1 MADPRYYAKL
11 DVGYFDNP
19 KTTELLE
26 ERPRVLVLHLRA
38 ITYCRQHLTDGTF
51 PLRLVVRLACASYC
65 GSQCGSQ
72 CDRICDVCMAV
83 QSGLFINVNG
93 KTAEVHDYLKHQ
105 DSVEAIEARKMAGK
119 KGAAARWGDADGNA
133 GRNADRNANAN
144 AKERRGEERSS
155 TRASAREDD
164 AFTTFYDL
172 YPKKVGRG
180 QAAKAHKAALK
191 KADADTI
198 LGGLRRHLPIWER
211 TERQF
216 IPNPA
221 TWLNGERWTDDVD
234 GAAEPDPLAHI
245 PSVEELQRRR
255 GF

>member
-26 ERPRVLVLHLRA
+26 ERPRVLILHLRA

-51 PLRLVVRLACASYC
+51 PVRLVARLACASYC
-65 GSQCGSQ
+65 EGQCEGQ

-83 QSGLFINVNG
+83 QHELFVNVNG

-119 KGAAARWGDADGNA
+119 KGAAARWGDGNGNA
-133 GRNADRNANAN
+133 KGNADAN

-155 TRASAREDD
+155 TRASGTRKKPVRAIPDDWKPTEAHAEYGRENNLDVSSEAFRFRNHAHTHD
-164 AFTTFYDL
+164 RRVVNWNAAFTNWLAKARPTEA
-172 YPKKVGRG
+172 VARG
-180 QAAKAHKAALK
+180 QQPE
-191 KADADTI
+191 
-198 LGGLRRHLPIWER
+198 GW
-211 TERQF
+211 
-216 IPNPA
+216 
-221 TWLNGERWTDDVD
+221 
-234 GAAEPDPLAHI
+234 
-245 PSVEELQRRR
+245 
-255 GF
+255 

>member
-119 KGAAARWGDADGNA
+119 KGAAARWGDADSNA
-133 GRNADRNANAN
+133 DRNADRNADAN

-155 TRASAREDD
+155 TRANGTRKKNATTIPEDWKPTTQHAQQAEEKGVD
-164 AFTTFYDL
+164 LSSEAFRFRNHAISVDRRLVNWNAGFTNWLANAKPDQRTA
-172 YPKKVGRG
+172 PTRG
-180 QAAKAHKAALK
+180 QQPE
-191 KADADTI
+191 
-198 LGGLRRHLPIWER
+198 GW
-211 TERQF
+211 
-216 IPNPA
+216 
-221 TWLNGERWTDDVD
+221 
-234 GAAEPDPLAHI
+234 
-245 PSVEELQRRR
+245 
-255 GF
+255 